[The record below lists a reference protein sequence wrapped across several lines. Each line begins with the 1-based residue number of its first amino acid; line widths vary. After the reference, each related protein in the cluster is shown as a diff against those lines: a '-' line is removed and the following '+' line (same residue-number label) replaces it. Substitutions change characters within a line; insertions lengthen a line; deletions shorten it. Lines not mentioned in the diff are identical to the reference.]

1 MKILVAGGAGY
12 IGSVCV
18 EQLVERG
25 HDVVVVDNLSRGHRH
40 AVHPDARLEV
50 GDLSDVAFLKRVFS
64 EANFDAVMHFCA
76 ASLVGESVTD
86 PLPYYENN
94 LTNGFKLVRT
104 MLDHGVKHF
113 VFSSTAALFGEPRS
127 VPINEDAIKDP
138 TNPYGRT
145 KLFFEGFL
153 SDCDA
158 AYGLKS
164 ICLRYFNAAGASAK
178 FGEDHNPETHLI
190 PLVLQVAAGK
200 RKAIRIFGDD
210 YPTPDGTCVRDYIH
224 VIDLAEAHILALD
237 YLRRTNL
244 SDQFN
249 LGNGKGFSVLEV
261 VRAAE
266 RVTRQ
271 PISWELAPRRSG
283 DPAVLVAS
291 AEKARTILA
300 WAPDCADLENI
311 IATAWGWIKKY
322 PQGYG
327 PNC

>member
-40 AVHPDARLEV
+40 AVHPGARLEV
-50 GDLSDVAFLKRVFS
+50 GDLCDVAFLKRVFS
-64 EANFDAVMHFCA
+64 ETSFDALMHFCA

-86 PLPYYENN
+86 PLPYYQNN
-94 LTNGFKLVRT
+94 LANGFNLVRA

-127 VPINEDAIKDP
+127 VPIDEDAIKDP

-153 SDCDA
+153 RDCDA

-164 ICLRYFNAAGASAK
+164 ICLRYFNAAGASEK
-178 FGEDHNPETHLI
+178 FGEDHDPETHLI

-200 RKAIRIFGDD
+200 REQINIFGDD

-237 YLRRTNL
+237 YLRRANV

-249 LGNGKGFSVLEV
+249 LGNGQGYSVMEV
-261 VRAAE
+261 VAAAE
-266 RVTRQ
+266 SVTGQHIARE
-271 PISWELAPRRSG
+271 ISERRSG
-283 DPAVLVAS
+283 DPAILVAAS
-291 AEKARTILA
+291 QKARKDLGWEPTRGDLGEIIRSA
-300 WAPDCADLENI
+300 WQWMESHPTGYAD
-311 IATAWGWIKKY
+311 
-322 PQGYG
+322 
-327 PNC
+327 